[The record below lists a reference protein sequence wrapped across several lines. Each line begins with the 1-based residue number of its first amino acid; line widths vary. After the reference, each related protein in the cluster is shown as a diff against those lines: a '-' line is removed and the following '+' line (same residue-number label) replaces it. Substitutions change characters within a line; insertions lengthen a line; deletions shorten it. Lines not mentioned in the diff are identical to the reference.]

1 VTRAL
6 VAAAVAVVLLAAAS
20 VAAYVAGGASPDVVV
35 GGPTTSRA
43 VAPLATVAAVLAFA
57 ALLTALAVGNRDAVV
72 RRSRAVVS
80 AAVGGAL
87 VVAVADLAT
96 VVLLTGAGTGD
107 PLDPWRALGTALG
120 ATYTWLVVGAAAV
133 LGAAWALVAR
143 PGRHD
148 HPHPTEEHDRCG

>member
-1 VTRAL
+1 VTRT
-6 VAAAVAVVLLAAAS
+6 VAATVVAVALLAAA
-20 VAAYVAGGASPDVVV
+20 AGGAYAMGGGSPDVVV
-35 GGPTTSRA
+35 GAPTTSRA
-43 VAPLATVAAVLAFA
+43 VAPLATGAAVLAFA
-57 ALLTALAVGNRDAVV
+57 ALLAALAVGTRDADV

-80 AAVGGAL
+80 ASVGGAL